1 MPKIY
6 LEWDLS
12 KESQKWLLDLEVE
25 GHFLLLE
32 AQEADTGRTPGLWA
46 GRGGRV
52 CGGVRDRLR
61 GRTGEDRETSSEQ
74 RSGDCGTVG

>member
-12 KESQKWLLDLEVE
+12 KESQKWLLDLGV
-25 GHFLLLE
+25 E

-61 GRTGEDRETSSEQ
+61 GRTEEDRETSSEQ